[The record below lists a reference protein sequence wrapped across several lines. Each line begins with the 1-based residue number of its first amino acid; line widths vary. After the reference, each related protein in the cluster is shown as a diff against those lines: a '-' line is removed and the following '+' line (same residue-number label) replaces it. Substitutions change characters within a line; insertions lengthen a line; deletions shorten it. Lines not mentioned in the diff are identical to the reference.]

1 MKISKKIIDN
11 LKKGGVD
18 FYLSV
23 PCKLLAN
30 MIDILENDKDV
41 YYSAVPREE
50 EGMGICAGAYLG
62 NKFPCIMMQNTGIGN
77 SVNAIVSLLQLYQM
91 PVVFLISYRGTPGEP
106 VGAQGG
112 MAKITEDI
120 LSKNRLVVSVNEN
133 INELKEVVVT
143 TDDVEKFLDLKEEEF
158 KGFDYEKD
166 KSSKLLDLSRNVVYD
181 KDFSVDYPDELKLY
195 KIFAFILATSLINI

>member
-62 NKFPCIMMQNTGIGN
+62 NKLPCLMMQNTGIGN
-77 SVNAIVSLLQLYQM
+77 SVNAIVSLLQLYQI

-112 MAKITEDI
+112 MAKVTEKI
-120 LSKNRLVVSVNEN
+120 LQSLNIPILTCSEEKDLEN
-133 INELKEVVVT
+133 IHTITQHAKVIESPVAVLCSFNLMKNE
-143 TDDVEKFLDLKEEEF
+143 
-158 KGFDYEKD
+158 Y
-166 KSSKLLDLSRNVVYD
+166 S
-181 KDFSVDYPDELKLY
+181 
-195 KIFAFILATSLINI
+195 